1 MLNWLSSNL
10 STILISLVLLA
21 IVISII
27 RYLINQKKQGKHTCG
42 GSCGGACA
50 GCSACGGKC
59 HNGQRISELQAHGND
74 PVRLFYSP
82 ACLNIRRWS
91 GRCAFPAFC
100 GLISTSR
107 PFSLRKQ
114 YGFPPVFSV
123 FLSAMP
129 IGFFA
134 YSCL

>member
-21 IVISII
+21 SVISII

-59 HNGQRISELQAHGND
+59 HNGQ
-74 PVRLFYSP
+74 
-82 ACLNIRRWS
+82 
-91 GRCAFPAFC
+91 
-100 GLISTSR
+100 
-107 PFSLRKQ
+107 
-114 YGFPPVFSV
+114 
-123 FLSAMP
+123 
-129 IGFFA
+129 
-134 YSCL
+134 